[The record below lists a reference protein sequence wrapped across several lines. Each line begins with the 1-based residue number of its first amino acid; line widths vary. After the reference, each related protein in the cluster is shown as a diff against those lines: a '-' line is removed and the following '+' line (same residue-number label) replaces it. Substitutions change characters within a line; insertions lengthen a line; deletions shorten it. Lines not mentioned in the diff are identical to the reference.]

1 MKAASRLTIFLLI
14 ELSILSVIVYAA
26 TWEVSI
32 PGHVNVVAIGKLAVY
47 WNSACTQPV
56 ITIEF
61 GNQAQGAQP
70 SKFLYIKNEGTVP
83 RALDWYGLGS
93 AGDVHDRWDH
103 HGSEGLWE
111 DLRGHTLAP
120 GDVLE
125 TMYELSIPTNATI
138 GSVTWTLQLGY
149 S

>member
-1 MKAASRLTIFLLI
+1 MKAASRLAIFLLI
-14 ELSILSVIVYAA
+14 GLSTLSVIVYAA

-32 PGHVNVVAIGKLAVY
+32 PGHVNVVAMGKLAVY
-47 WNSACTQPV
+47 WDAACTQPV
-56 ITIEF
+56 TTIDF

-70 SKFLYIKNEGTVP
+70 TKFLYIKNEGTVP
-83 RALDWYGLGS
+83 RALDWYGLDP
-93 AGDVHDRWDH
+93 AGDVTDRWAH

-111 DLRGHTLAP
+111 DLRGHILGP
-120 GDVLE
+120 GDALE
-125 TMYELSIPTNATI
+125 TMYELFIPTSATL